1 MVSQLNTNAARLLTQ
16 GDVDATRALVDR
28 ASAVGLDP
36 ESVRQMKMRL
46 ELELDRREAVTRYL
60 EQAQALLGEGYVTEP
75 PERNAVSLLREVE
88 RVDPGNT
95 EARMLLAQSA
105 ARLAGVA
112 QEAFEAGMTEQAKRY
127 LELALTVT
135 PDVPE
140 WRQLRLEWEKDA
152 SGV

>member
-1 MVSQLNTNAARLLTQ
+1 
-16 GDVDATRALVDR
+16 
-28 ASAVGLDP
+28 
-36 ESVRQMKMRL
+36 MRL
-46 ELELDRREAVTRYL
+46 EVELNRRDAVAGRL
-60 EQAQALLGEGYVTEP
+60 DQAQFLLSQGYVTEP

-88 RVDPGNT
+88 RVDPGNAR
-95 EARMLLAQSA
+95 ARMLLAQSA

-112 QEAFEAGMTEQAKRY
+112 QEAFDAGLTDQAKHY

-135 PDVPE
+135 PDAPQ